1 MNQKKRLKSKRLIS
15 LVKDKENHK
24 MSNIFETVTIEQF
37 KEYFFR
43 DFPYL
48 PLWVE
53 GKVYFTGDLVY
64 YGQNFYKSL
73 IDNNSELPTNTEA
86 WQVVPGNVNDY
97 VTDADITR
105 AMSQAIIN
113 TNYRFGSN
121 DTERINI
128 YLHLIAF
135 YLVLDWQNSA
145 TGVNSGYSVLVS
157 SKSVGD
163 VSESYNFPQWMMN
176 NPLYSLYSS
185 NGYGMKYLSL
195 IIPYLSCT
203 ILFSPGRTTYG

>member
-1 MNQKKRLKSKRLIS
+1 MA
-15 LVKDKENHK
+15 
-24 MSNIFETVTIEQF
+24 NIYETVTVEQF

-43 DFPYL
+43 DFSYL
-48 PLWVE
+48 PVYVE
-53 GKVYFTGDLVY
+53 GQIYFTGDIVY
-64 YGQNFYKSL
+64 YNNNFYKSL
-73 IDNNSELPTNTEA
+73 IDNNSSNPSDTSNWAVTA
-86 WQVVPGNVNDY
+86 GNIKDY

-105 AMSQAIIN
+105 AMSQAYVNANYDFGN
-113 TNYRFGSN
+113 T
-121 DTERINI
+121 DDERIMI

-135 YLVLDWQNSA
+135 YLVLDWQNASA
-145 TGVNSGYSVLVS
+145 GVNSGYAGLVS

-176 NPLYSLYSS
+176 NPLYSLFSS

-203 ILFSPGRTTYG
+203 ILFSRGRTTTW

>member
-1 MNQKKRLKSKRLIS
+1 MT
-15 LVKDKENHK
+15 ENIYK
-24 MSNIFETVTIEQF
+24 TVTVEQF

-48 PLWVE
+48 PVWVE
-53 GKVYFTGDLVY
+53 GKIYFTGDIVY
-64 YGQNFYKSL
+64 YNNNFYKSL
-73 IDNNSELPTNTEA
+73 TDNNSSSPTDVDNWEVTA
-86 WQVVPGNVNDY
+86 GNVQDY

-105 AMSQAIIN
+105 AMSQAYVN
-113 TNYRFGSN
+113 ANYDFGST
-121 DTERINI
+121 DDERIMI

-135 YLVLDWQNSA
+135 YLVMDWQNA
-145 TGVNSGYSVLVS
+145 AIGVNSGYSGLLA
-157 SKSVGD
+157 SKSVDD

-203 ILFSPGRTTYG
+203 ILFSKGRTTWR

>member
-1 MNQKKRLKSKRLIS
+1 MT
-15 LVKDKENHK
+15 D
-24 MSNIFETVTIEQF
+24 NIFKNITIEQF

-48 PLWVE
+48 PVWVK
-53 GKVYFTGDLVY
+53 GKIYFTGDIVY
-64 YGQNFYKSL
+64 FNQNFYKSL
-73 IDNNSELPTNTEA
+73 VDNNTATPKETEM
-86 WQVVPGNVNDY
+86 WQVTAGNVQDY

-105 AMSQAIIN
+105 AMSQAYIN
-113 TNYRFGSN
+113 ANYDFGST
-121 DTERINI
+121 DEERIMI

-135 YLVLDWQNSA
+135 YLVMDWQNASM
-145 TGVNSGYSVLVS
+145 GVNSGYSGLVA

-176 NPLYSLYSS
+176 SPLYSLYSS
-185 NGYGMKYLSL
+185 NGFGMKYLSL

-203 ILFSPGRTTYG
+203 ILFSRGRTTWG

>member
-1 MNQKKRLKSKRLIS
+1 MTEDIFK
-15 LVKDKENHK
+15 
-24 MSNIFETVTIEQF
+24 NITIKQF

-48 PLWVE
+48 PVWVE
-53 GKVYFTGDLVY
+53 GKIYFTGDIVY
-64 YGQNFYKSL
+64 FNQNFYNSL
-73 IDNNSELPTNTEA
+73 VDNNTATPNETEM
-86 WQVVPGNVNDY
+86 WQVTAGNVQDY

-105 AMSQAIIN
+105 AMSQAYIN
-113 TNYRFGSN
+113 ANYDFGST
-121 DTERINI
+121 DEERIMI

-135 YLVLDWQNSA
+135 YLVMDWQNA
-145 TGVNSGYSVLVS
+145 AMGVNSGYSGLVA

-176 NPLYSLYSS
+176 SPLYSLYSS

-195 IIPYLSCT
+195 IIPYMSCT
-203 ILFSPGRTTYG
+203 ILFSRGRTTWG

>member
-1 MNQKKRLKSKRLIS
+1 MQG
-15 LVKDKENHK
+15 
-24 MSNIFETVTIEQF
+24 IFTTNTVNTETSSQASFPPFDTVTVEQF

-43 DFPYL
+43 DFSYL
-48 PLWVE
+48 PLFVA
-53 GKVYFTGDLVY
+53 GKIYFVGDIVY
-64 YGQNFYKSL
+64 YENNFYKSL
-73 IDNNSELPTNTEA
+73 IDNNTFSPEDVGAWEPTR
-86 WQVVPGNVNDY
+86 GNINDY
-97 VTDADITR
+97 VTDADIQR
-105 AMSQAIIN
+105 AMSQAIVN
-113 TNYRFGSN
+113 ANYRFGNN

-135 YLVLDWQNSA
+135 YLVLDWRNA
-145 TGVNSGYSVLVS
+145 AAGVNSGYSGLVA

-163 VSESYNFPQWMMN
+163 VSESYNFPQWMIN

-203 ILFSPGRTTYG
+203 ILFSPGRTTWG

>member
-1 MNQKKRLKSKRLIS
+1 MT
-15 LVKDKENHK
+15 D
-24 MSNIFETVTIEQF
+24 NIFKNITIEQF

-48 PLWVE
+48 PVWVK
-53 GKVYFTGDLVY
+53 GKIYFTGDIVY
-64 YGQNFYKSL
+64 FNQNFYKSL
-73 IDNNSELPTNTEA
+73 VDNNTATPNETEM
-86 WQVVPGNVNDY
+86 WQVTAGNVQDY

-105 AMSQAIIN
+105 AMSQAYIN
-113 TNYRFGSN
+113 ANYDFGST
-121 DTERINI
+121 DEERIMI

-135 YLVLDWQNSA
+135 YLVMDWQNASM
-145 TGVNSGYSVLVS
+145 GVNSGYSGLVA

-176 NPLYSLYSS
+176 SPLYSLYSS

-195 IIPYLSCT
+195 IIPYMSCT
-203 ILFSPGRTTYG
+203 ILFSRGRTTWG

>member
-1 MNQKKRLKSKRLIS
+1 MADIYK
-15 LVKDKENHK
+15 
-24 MSNIFETVTIEQF
+24 TVTVEQF

-48 PLWVE
+48 PVWVE
-53 GKVYFTGDLVY
+53 GKIYFIGDIVY
-64 YGQNFYKSL
+64 YNQNFYKSL
-73 IDNNSELPTNTEA
+73 IDNNTSNPLTPEA
-86 WQVVPGNVNDY
+86 WQVTPGNIQDY

-105 AMSQAIIN
+105 AMSQAYVN
-113 TNYRFGSN
+113 ANYDFGST
-121 DTERINI
+121 DDERIMI

-135 YLVLDWQNSA
+135 YLVMDWQNA
-145 TGVNSGYSVLVS
+145 AMGVNSGYAGLVA

-203 ILFSPGRTTYG
+203 ILFSRGRSTWG

>member
-1 MNQKKRLKSKRLIS
+1 MTQDIYK
-15 LVKDKENHK
+15 
-24 MSNIFETVTIEQF
+24 TVTIEQF

-43 DFPYL
+43 DFSYL

-53 GKVYFTGDLVY
+53 GKVYFTGDIVY
-64 YGQNFYKSL
+64 FTPHPDPLPQGARENVGNFYKSL
-73 IDNNSELPTNTEA
+73 VDNNTTPPTTEEM
-86 WQVVPGNVNDY
+86 WQAVRGNVNDY

-105 AMSQAIIN
+105 AMSQAYVN
-113 TNYRFGSN
+113 ANYRFGST
-121 DTERINI
+121 DEERVMI

-135 YLVLDWQNSA
+135 YLVMDWRNASA
-145 TGVNSGYSVLVS
+145 GVNSGYSGLVA

-163 VSESYNFPQWMMN
+163 VSESYNFPQWMVN
-176 NPLYSLYSS
+176 SPLYSLYSS

-203 ILFSPGRTTYG
+203 ILFSPGRSTIG